1 MGYTILIKNGRV
13 IDPDTKFDGICDLL
27 LKDGVIEACEK
38 EIRID
43 PDMKVEPEDSAVD
56 EKAAVSENTADLTA
70 ADKAAEAAEGAGA
83 AGQKTADTETTDTKT
98 AEKPD
103 PEGPYTIP
111 GADRIID
118 AAGCYVMPGL
128 IDMHVHLR
136 DPGLTQKEDINSGAR
151 AAAAGGFTTIVAM
164 PNTKPVIDS
173 PDRVDYV
180 TNKAHNAPVHVLQA
194 GAVTKGQ
201 KGKEL
206 SDIAGMKEHG
216 IPAISEDGK
225 SVMNAQLCKEAL
237 KVAAELNIPFLDH
250 CEDAN
255 LVHGGCVN
263 EDTFSEKEG
272 VPGIGNEVEDVI
284 IARDIML
291 ADKTGAHLHL
301 CHCSTW
307 GSYEMLKKAKN
318 DGMDVSGEVCPHHF
332 TLVSADR
339 IPGDTNYKMNP
350 PVRSEKDR
358 AALIKGLQEDVFEV
372 IATDHAPH
380 TRLDKAGTLQEA
392 AFGIVGLETAVSL
405 TISELVAPGIL
416 TPMQMA
422 EKMSSNPAR
431 ILHLENRGS
440 LAPGKEADVVIID
453 PAAEYVID
461 PKTFASKGK
470 NTPFGGRKVQGV
482 VMYTVCGGQVVYEKR
497 D

>member
-1 MGYTILIKNGRV
+1 MGYTILIKNGRI
-13 IDPDTKFDGICDLL
+13 IDPETKFDGICDLL

-43 PDMKVEPEDSAVD
+43 PETKVVL
-56 EKAAVSENTADLTA
+56 K
-70 ADKAAEAAEGAGA
+70 DKAAGVS
-83 AGQKTADTETTDTKT
+83 GQKTDPGEAAAAKKEP
-98 AEKPD
+98 AEKVVTKAIPKQ
-103 PEGPYTIP
+103 PYTIP
-111 GADRIID
+111 AADRIID
-118 AAGCYVMPGL
+118 ASGCYVMPGF

-136 DPGLTQKEDINSGAR
+136 DPGLTQKEDIISGAR

-180 TNKAHNAPVHVLQA
+180 INKAHSAPVHVLQA

-237 KVAAELNIPFLDH
+237 KIAAELDIPFLDH

-255 LVHGGCVN
+255 LVNGGCVN
-263 EDTFSEKEG
+263 EDVFSKKEG

-291 ADKTGAHLHL
+291 AGAAGAHLHL

-307 GSYEMLKKAKN
+307 GSYEMLKKAKE

-350 PVRSEKDR
+350 PLREEKDR
-358 AALIKGLQEDVFEV
+358 AALIKGLKEDIFEV

-380 TRLDKAGTLQEA
+380 TRQDKAGTLKEA
-392 AFGIVGLETAVSL
+392 AFGIVGLETAAAL
-405 TISELVAPGIL
+405 TISELVRPGIL

-422 EKMSSNPAR
+422 EKMSGNPAR
-431 ILHLENRGS
+431 ILHLEDRGS
-440 LAPGKEADVVIID
+440 LAPGREADVVIID
-453 PAAEYVID
+453 PETEYIID
-461 PKTFASKGK
+461 PLKFVSKGK
-470 NTPFGGRKVQGV
+470 NTPFGGWKVNGV
-482 VMYTVCGGQVVYEKR
+482 VMYTICGGQVVYEKR